1 MYKKIVEFGP
11 SISSEN
17 IGDHLT
23 VSMPTSSYLTKRNL
37 KYVDTSDYSFVCGIN
52 LLASK
57 LITCSP
63 IREPIYTEEV
73 CA

>member
-23 VSMPTSSYLTKRNL
+23 VSMPTSSYLTKRIL
-37 KYVDTSDYSFVCGIN
+37 SMWIHQIIHLFVE
-52 LLASK
+52 L
-57 LITCSP
+57 TCWHLS
-63 IREPIYTEEV
+63 
-73 CA
+73 